1 MRYTGM
7 GTEKIQ
13 EQLQQLFP
21 KARILRMDFD
31 TTRKKNAH
39 QVIFETF
46 RRGDADILVGTQMI
60 SRGLD
65 FENVTLAAMISADS
79 MLLSGD
85 YRQEEKTFSM
95 IGRKS
100 RQKAERAS
108 GDTDV

>member
-21 KARILRMDFD
+21 QAKILRMDFD

-39 QVIFETF
+39 QQIFEAF
-46 RRGDADILVGTQMI
+46 RRGEADILVGTQMI

-65 FENVTLAAMISADS
+65 FENVTLAAIIVRRKRH
-79 MLLSGD
+79 LL
-85 YRQEEKTFSM
+85 
-95 IGRKS
+95 
-100 RQKAERAS
+100 
-108 GDTDV
+108 

>member
-39 QVIFETF
+39 QVIFEAF
-46 RRGDADILVGTQMI
+46 RRGNADILVGTQMI

-79 MLLSGD
+79 MLLSG
-85 YRQEEKTFSM
+85 SAA
-95 IGRKS
+95 G
-100 RQKAERAS
+100 
-108 GDTDV
+108 